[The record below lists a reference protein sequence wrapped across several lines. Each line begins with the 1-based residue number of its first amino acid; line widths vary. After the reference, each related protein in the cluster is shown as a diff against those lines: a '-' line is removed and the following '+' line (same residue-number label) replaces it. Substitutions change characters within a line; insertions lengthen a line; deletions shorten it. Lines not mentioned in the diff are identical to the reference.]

1 MFRSACLLRASVLA
15 PAAGGFFM
23 TTKPDRSRCSTRR
36 FATIPAMISSALS
49 TRLRPLKR
57 SAKASASARSSRA
70 AGLRLSVGSSIGR
83 GEYALDKPDRKMTN
97 DTGQAGDSTDHQF
110 TEAKRLA
117 ANIVSSLCREIDDRM
132 AEGTVDAI
140 IRIFE
145 ETCGIIF
152 P

>member
-1 MFRSACLLRASVLA
+1 
-15 PAAGGFFM
+15 
-23 TTKPDRSRCSTRR
+23 
-36 FATIPAMISSALS
+36 
-49 TRLRPLKR
+49 
-57 SAKASASARSSRA
+57 
-70 AGLRLSVGSSIGR
+70 
-83 GEYALDKPDRKMTN
+83 MTN

-145 ETCGIIF
+145 EMCGIIF